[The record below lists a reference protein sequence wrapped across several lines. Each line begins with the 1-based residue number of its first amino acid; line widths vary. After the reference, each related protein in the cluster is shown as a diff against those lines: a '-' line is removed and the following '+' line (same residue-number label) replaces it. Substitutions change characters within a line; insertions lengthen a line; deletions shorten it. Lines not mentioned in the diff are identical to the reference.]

1 VKDLVSYGLIKV
13 RTKLIIGLILVL
25 SVILQSTVFDYLK
38 IFNVKPDIVLIA
50 VVILGLSLKLK
61 WVMIFSYFAG
71 FLKDMLGGFPFGIN
85 VLVLPLLG
93 FLVFKLSKRMEIETR
108 YLKTALVFIAV
119 ISQNLVVSLLIVL
132 LGLDIS
138 TGVFSRFAVI
148 SSIYTAVVYFYL
160 SKIIRIPKKITLF

>member
-1 VKDLVSYGLIKV
+1 V

-71 FLKDMLGGFPFGIN
+71 FLKDMLGGLPFGIN

-93 FLVFKLSKRMEIETR
+93 FLVFKLSKRMAIETR

-132 LGLDIS
+132 LKLDIS
-138 TGVFSRFAVI
+138 IGVFSRFAVI